1 MSAANAA
8 AIRRRVNNQ
17 NTPPPVPTNSKN
29 GTPYQST
36 NGSSNQ
42 LNNGTP
48 NQLKNMTLPQV
59 INSLDQR
66 IKTIEETFSNTGND
80 SKELDSKIIEEYNTR
95 FEILASEIGELKDVI
110 MKLQSFTMEVNKSLY
125 DDRIRI
131 MSDNINVTDTS
142 LIHQIQD
149 ANSETIN
156 QSNAELNTTSA
167 DLKTMVKEEISSS
180 NDL

>member
-8 AIRRRVNNQ
+8 AIRRRVSNQ
-17 NTPPPVPTNSKN
+17 NTPPPVPTTTTKN
-29 GTPYQST
+29 TT
-36 NGSSNQ
+36 NQNVQNKG
-42 LNNGTP
+42 
-48 NQLKNMTLPQV
+48 MTLPQV

-66 IKTIEETFSNTGND
+66 IKTIEETFSNTGNE

-131 MSDNINVTDTS
+131 MSDNINVADTN

-149 ANSETIN
+149 ANSETIHQTN
-156 QSNAELNTTSA
+156 TDLNTTSA
-167 DLKTMVKEEISSS
+167 DLKTMVEEEISSS

>member
-8 AIRRRVNNQ
+8 AIRRRVSNQ
-17 NTPPPVPTNSKN
+17 NAPPPVPGTTTKNTN
-29 GTPYQST
+29 
-36 NGSSNQ
+36 NQ
-42 LNNGTP
+42 TTQNKG
-48 NQLKNMTLPQV
+48 MTLPQV

-66 IKTIEETFSNTGND
+66 IKTIEETFSNTGNE

-156 QSNAELNTTSA
+156 QTSVELNTTSA
-167 DLKTMVKEEISSS
+167 DLKTMVEEEISSS

>member
-8 AIRRRVNNQ
+8 AIRRRVSNQ
-17 NTPPPVPTNSKN
+17 NTPPPVPTTTTKN
-29 GTPYQST
+29 TT
-36 NGSSNQ
+36 NQNVQNKG
-42 LNNGTP
+42 
-48 NQLKNMTLPQV
+48 MTLPQV

-66 IKTIEETFSNTGND
+66 IKTIEETFSNTGNE

-131 MSDNINVTDTS
+131 MSDNINVADTN

-149 ANSETIN
+149 ANSETIHQTN
-156 QSNAELNTTSA
+156 DELNTTSA
-167 DLKTMVKEEISSS
+167 DLKTMVEEEISSS

>member
-8 AIRRRVNNQ
+8 AIRRRVSNQ
-17 NTPPPVPTNSKN
+17 NAPPPVPTTTTKN
-29 GTPYQST
+29 TT
-36 NGSSNQ
+36 NQNVQNKG
-42 LNNGTP
+42 
-48 NQLKNMTLPQV
+48 MTLPQV

-131 MSDNINVTDTS
+131 MSDNINVADTNLIHQIQEANS
-142 LIHQIQD
+142 EPIHQIQD
-149 ANSETIN
+149 ANSETIHQTN
-156 QSNAELNTTSA
+156 TDLNTTSA
-167 DLKTMVKEEISSS
+167 DLKTMVEEEISSS
-180 NDL
+180 NDI